1 MKPGRC
7 PAAGLCGAILTR
19 HADESPDDA
28 AFFFVLNTS
37 VNEHDFKRFLVLHV
51 G

>member
-1 MKPGRC
+1 MPTKVQTMR
-7 PAAGLCGAILTR
+7 R
-19 HADESPDDA
+19 
-28 AFFFVLNTS
+28 FFFVRNTS